1 MRIQEITVFTEGDSL
16 DLNAW
21 SNVPYL
27 FTKALET
34 KGIKIN
40 RVNIYSN
47 KYIRKTIW
55 KYFFAPIFSFLYKGN
70 IYSFE
75 QTSLNRYLIR
85 RRIRKAL
92 FKYRNSDLNVYMSYA
107 YLEKSEQPNVLFSD
121 WTSEYVLLYRLNR
134 KPFLI
139 EKKLLDVQR
148 FNIQKA
154 DMVISLFPDIASS
167 MGKMYGKTIYYLGQN
182 VINNVYEKELVDS
195 EIIPLKEKSN
205 LLLFIGR
212 KNYIEG
218 ANMLIRIFPRLK
230 KLFPNIELHIVG
242 LKRGDLI
249 DISDGV
255 YCHGYLDK
263 ANPEERELYYDL
275 LLRAKIFVNP
285 TPLWGGYSSTVEA
298 MYFYTP
304 IIVSNYGS
312 FVESFGENVD
322 FGFYIKNN
330 QDTELYDCILK
341 VMHSEMYKSFCLNAH
356 EKVKSFTWD
365 CFVERFLEK
374 VKPLITK

>member
-1 MRIQEITVFTEGDSL
+1 MKEITVFTEGDSL

-27 FTKALET
+27 FTKALEA
-34 KGIKIN
+34 KGIKVN

-47 KYIRKTIW
+47 KYIRKIIW
-55 KYFFAPIFSFLYKGN
+55 KYFFAPILSFVYKGN

-75 QTSLNRYLIR
+75 QTALNRYLIR
-85 RRIRKAL
+85 RRIKKSL

-107 YLEKSEQPNVLFSD
+107 YLEKSKQPNVLFSD
-121 WTSEYVLLYRLNR
+121 WTSEYVLQYRLNR

-154 DMVISLFPDIASS
+154 DMVISLFPDIAST
-167 MGKMYGKTIYYLGQN
+167 MEKMYGKTIYYLEQN
-182 VINNVYEKELVDS
+182 VINNVYEGKLLDS
-195 EIIPLKEKSN
+195 EILSLKEKSN

-212 KNYIEG
+212 KNYVEG
-218 ANMLIRIFPRLK
+218 ANMLVRVFSRLK
-230 KLFPNIELHIVG
+230 SLFSDLELHIVG
-242 LKRGDLI
+242 LRKCDLTGI
-249 DISDGV
+249 FDGI

-263 ANPEERELYYDL
+263 ANPEERKLYYDL

-312 FVESFGENVD
+312 FVESFGEKID

-330 QDTELYDCILK
+330 QDTELYYCILK
-341 VMHSEMYKSFCLNAH
+341 IIHSEMYKSFCVNAH
-356 EKVKSFTWD
+356 EKVKSFL
-365 CFVERFLEK
+365 RYH
-374 VKPLITK
+374 